1 MKMGF
6 KAYLGKRV
14 VFAIV
19 TVFIVLTVNFLIFEL
34 MPGDPMEIFASS
46 ARLES
51 LEQVEIVRE
60 MFGLDQ
66 PTHVRYIRYM
76 RSMLTGQFGYSFSP
90 GHEDISA
97 GIAER
102 LLNTLMLVGISTAL
116 SIAIGIVA
124 GVIAAQKRGGIYDT
138 TSVLASLLTYSLPSF
153 WIGMVLLLIFHRN
166 LGWFPGSGVVPY
178 QWAITPPE
186 NLFVVIAGRLRHLF
200 LPVVTLVLFQ
210 YGGFLLLTRATMLE
224 TLTEDYVI
232 TARAKGLKERTV
244 LFKHALKNA
253 SLPLI
258 TNAAISFGF
267 MFSGAIIT
275 EQVFTYPG
283 LGYWLW
289 QAINFNDYPVLQTMF
304 FIISLC
310 VIAANLIADLLY
322 GIIDPRIKYG

>member
-1 MKMGF
+1 MGL
-6 KAYLGKRV
+6 KAYLAKRLT
-14 VFAIV
+14 FAIV
-19 TVFIVLTVNFLIFEL
+19 TILIVLTINFIIFEL
-34 MPGDPMEIFASS
+34 MPGDPMETYASS
-46 ARLES
+46 ARLQNV
-51 LEQVEIVRE
+51 EQVERLRAL
-60 MFGLDQ
+60 FGLDQ
-66 PTHVRYIRYM
+66 PIHVRYTKYM
-76 RSMLTGQFGYSFSP
+76 INMLTGQFGYSYHS
-90 GHEDISA
+90 HTEVAS
-97 GIAER
+97 GITVR
-102 LLNTLMLVGISTAL
+102 LLNTLTLIGISTVL
-116 SIAIGIVA
+116 SVLIGVVA
-124 GVIAAQKRGGIYDT
+124 GVIAAQKRGGVYDS
-138 TSVLASLLTYSLPSF
+138 TSVLASLVTYSLPSF

-166 LGWFPGSGVVPY
+166 LGWFPGSGIVPY
-178 QWAITPPE
+178 QWATNPPE
-186 NLFVVIAGRLRHLF
+186 NLFVEIAGRLSHLF

-224 TLTEDYVI
+224 TLTEDYII

-244 LFKHALKNA
+244 LFRHALKNA

-289 QAINFNDYPVLQTMF
+289 QAITFNDYPVLQTMF

>member
-6 KAYLGKRV
+6 KAYLAKRV
-14 VFAIV
+14 IFAIV
-19 TVFIVLTVNFLIFEL
+19 TVFIVLTVNFVIFEV
-34 MPGDPMEIFASS
+34 MPGDPMEVFASS
-46 ARLES
+46 ARLQS

-66 PTHVRYIRYM
+66 PVHVRYIKYITN
-76 RSMLTGQFGYSFSP
+76 MLTGQFGFSY
-90 GHEDISA
+90 HSHTEVSE
-97 GIAER
+97 GIMAR
-102 LLNTLMLVGISTAL
+102 LLNTLMLIGISTVLA
-116 SIAIGIVA
+116 IAIGVVA
-124 GVIAAQKRGGIYDT
+124 GVIAAQKRGGIYDS

-224 TLTEDYVI
+224 TLTEDYII

>member
-1 MKMGF
+1 MKMGL
-6 KAYLGKRV
+6 KAYLAKRV
-14 VFAIV
+14 TFAIV
-19 TVFIVLTVNFLIFEL
+19 TVFIVLTVNFVIFEL
-34 MPGDPMEIFASS
+34 MPGDPMEVFASS
-46 ARLES
+46 ARLQS

-66 PTHVRYIRYM
+66 PMHVRYIKYITN
-76 RSMLTGQFGYSFSP
+76 MLTGQFGFSY
-90 GHEDISA
+90 HSRTAVSE
-97 GIAER
+97 GIMGR
-102 LLNTLMLVGISTAL
+102 LLNTLMLIGISTVLA
-116 SIAIGIVA
+116 IAIGVVA
-124 GVIAAQKRGGIYDT
+124 GVIAAQKRGGIYDS

-178 QWAITPPE
+178 QWAVTPPE
-186 NLFVVIAGRLRHLF
+186 NLFVEIAGRLRHLF
-200 LPVVTLVLFQ
+200 LPVVTLVLSQ

-224 TLTEDYVI
+224 TLTEDYII

>member
-1 MKMGF
+1 MGL
-6 KAYLGKRV
+6 KAYLAKRV
-14 VFAIV
+14 VFAVV
-19 TVFIVLTVNFLIFEL
+19 TVFIVLTINFVIFDL

-46 ARLES
+46 ARLQSE
-51 LEQVEIVRE
+51 EQVERVRA

-66 PTHVRYIRYM
+66 PTHVRYIKYM
-76 RSMLTGQFGYSFSP
+76 SSMLTGQFGYSFSP
-90 GHEDISA
+90 GHEDISE
-97 GIAER
+97 GITER
-102 LLNTLMLVGISTAL
+102 LLNTLMLIGISTVL
-116 SIAIGIVA
+116 SVLIGVVA
-124 GVIAAQKRGGIYDT
+124 GVIAAQKRGGVYDSS
-138 TSVLASLLTYSLPSF
+138 SVLASLVTYSLPSF
-153 WIGMVLLLIFHRN
+153 WIGMVLLLVFHSY
-166 LGWFPGSGVVPY
+166 LGWFPVGHVVPPE
-178 QWAITPPE
+178 WALTPPE
-186 NLFVVIAGRLRHLF
+186 NLFVEIVGRLRHLF

-210 YGGFLLLTRATMLE
+210 YGGYLLLTRATMLE
-224 TLTEDYVI
+224 TLTEDYII

-244 LFKHALKNA
+244 LFRHALKNA

-289 QAINFNDYPVLQTMF
+289 QAINYNDYPVLQAMF

-322 GIIDPRIKYG
+322 GVIDPRIKYG

>member
-1 MKMGF
+1 MGF
-6 KAYLGKRV
+6 KAYLAKRV
-14 VFAIV
+14 IFAIV
-19 TVFIVLTVNFLIFEL
+19 TVFIVLTVNFVIFEL
-34 MPGDPMEIFASS
+34 MPGDPMEVFASS
-46 ARLES
+46 ARLQS

-66 PTHVRYIRYM
+66 PVHVRYIKYITN
-76 RSMLTGQFGYSFSP
+76 MLTGRFGFSY
-90 GHEDISA
+90 HSHTAVSE
-97 GIAER
+97 GIMAR
-102 LLNTLMLVGISTAL
+102 LLNTLMLIGISTVLA
-116 SIAIGIVA
+116 IAIGVVA
-124 GVIAAQKRGGIYDT
+124 GVIAAQKRGGIYDS

-153 WIGMVLLLIFHRN
+153 WIGMVLLVIFSYN
-166 LGWFPGSGVVPY
+166 LGWFPGSGVVPHE
-178 QWAITPPE
+178 WAITPPE
-186 NLFVVIAGRLRHLF
+186 NLFVAIAGRLRHLF

-224 TLTEDYVI
+224 TLTEDYII

-244 LFKHALKNA
+244 LFRHALKNA

-289 QAINFNDYPVLQTMF
+289 QAINYNDYPVLQTMF

-310 VIAANLIADLLY
+310 VIAANLIADVLY

>member
-289 QAINFNDYPVLQTMF
+289 QAINFNDYPVLQAMF

-322 GIIDPRIKYG
+322 GMIDPRIKYG